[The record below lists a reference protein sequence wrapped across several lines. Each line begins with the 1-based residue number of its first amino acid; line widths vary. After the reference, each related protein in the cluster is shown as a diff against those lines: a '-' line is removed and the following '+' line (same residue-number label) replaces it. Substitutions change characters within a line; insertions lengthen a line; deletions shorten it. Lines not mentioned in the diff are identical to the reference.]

1 MNLARQVGPLSIACL
16 GLLSAWIGFEDPIT
30 HAQVQVPVQAVEFA
44 IKPVPADQSKEH
56 APLRVESVDLGG
68 HHGPLGSVKVYNDS
82 RKVVIAYTVGWSFRD
97 TVPGPLGWQRAGNK
111 NLGGFVG
118 PSVSTNLGPKKKEK
132 TDQKEKAAELFHSE
146 FPQGLPEGFWLMVVG
161 VSEVVFEDGTRW
173 SADPA
178 TFYPKS

>member
-1 MNLARQVGPLSIACL
+1 MILARQVGILSIACL
-16 GLLSAWIGFEDPIT
+16 GFSSAWIGFADPNT

-44 IKPVPADQSKEH
+44 VKPVPADQSKEH
-56 APLRVESVDLGG
+56 APLRVEPVDLGG
-68 HHGPLGSVKVYNDS
+68 SHGPLGSVKVSNNS
-82 RKVVIAYTVGWSFRD
+82 PKVVTAYTLGWSFRD
-97 TVPGPLGWQRAGNK
+97 TVPGPLGWLPPGKK

-132 TDQKEKAAELFHSE
+132 TDQKEKAAELFHRE
-146 FPQGLPEGFWLMVVG
+146 FPQGLPKGFWLMVVG

-178 TFYPKS
+178 TFHPKS